1 MGGGGGEGDVQPPVT
16 EHDRIN
22 FSMRVRLAREEAKDE
37 ELAKKGRRNPGGVS
51 VALSPMEEAISI
63 ADPP

>member
-1 MGGGGGEGDVQPPVT
+1 M
-16 EHDRIN
+16 
-22 FSMRVRLAREEAKDE
+22 AREEAKVE

-63 ADPP
+63 AESSIAASTRNIYKM